1 MLTFTTSSGARY
13 TLNPAT
19 QTITYV
25 NATRPD
31 ACAITYNHVQ
41 WRRTPRLGEAL
52 EFGYLPPRGECYNP
66 ARAPRIFTSPVER
79 ISVS

>member
-1 MLTFTTSSGARY
+1 VLTFTTSSGARY

-25 NATRPD
+25 NATRPG
-31 ACAITYNHVQ
+31 ACAITYNNVQ
-41 WRRTPRLGEAL
+41 FRRTPRLGEAL
-52 EFGYLPPRGECYNP
+52 EFGFTPARGVAYNP
-66 ARAPRIFTSPVER
+66 ANAPRIFSSFVER